1 MTRPAPLITL
11 ITDFGTADGFV
22 GAMHG
27 RALSINPD
35 VRLVDISHDIAP
47 QNVTQGAWCLRRA
60 AAQFPPGTIHLA
72 VVDPGVGSSRAGIV
86 VETERDLLV
95 GPDNGLL
102 SLAAQDGGL
111 RSIRRIE
118 ERPAHWHHSTTFD
131 GLTCF
136 MPVAAHLS
144 AGMALADIGP
154 MQPELETLRVPEPRM
169 TPEGVVGELL
179 YFDRFGNGIT
189 NIHRGLVPGGAA
201 DSVVLAEER
210 NVPLYSHYA
219 ALGDVPGQVGALWN
233 ADNLLELVVN
243 GGSFASRLL
252 LMPGGRVR
260 VPSAPARR

>member
-1 MTRPAPLITL
+1 MTPAAPIITL
-11 ITDFGTADGFV
+11 TTDFGTADGFV
-22 GAMHG
+22 GALHG
-27 RALSINPD
+27 RALSINPG

-60 AAQFPPGTIHLA
+60 AAQFPPGTIHVA
-72 VVDPGVGSSRAGIV
+72 VVDPGVGSGRAGIV
-86 VETERDLLV
+86 VETERSLLV

-102 SLAAQDGGL
+102 WLAARESGL
-111 RSIRRIE
+111 RSVRRIE
-118 ERPAHWHHSTTFD
+118 ERPGRWWHSTTFD

-144 AGMALADIGP
+144 ADLVPADIGP
-154 MQPELETLRVPEPRM
+154 AQPEMMTLPVPAPRA

-189 NIHRGLVPGGAA
+189 NIHRQLIPGGKAER
-201 DSVVLAEER
+201 VVLAEER
-210 NVPLYSHYA
+210 TVPVHDHYA
-219 ALGDVPGQVGALWN
+219 SLGDGPGEVGALWN
-233 ADNLLELVVN
+233 ADELLELVVN

-260 VPSAPARR
+260 VPRMAPGS

>member
-1 MTRPAPLITL
+1 MNAAAPIITL
-11 ITDFGTADGFV
+11 TTDFGTADGFV

-27 RALSINPD
+27 RAISINPD

-72 VVDPGVGSSRAGIV
+72 VVDPGVGSARAGIV
-86 VETERDLLV
+86 VETERSLLV

-102 SLAAQDGGL
+102 WPAARDGGV
-111 RSIRRIE
+111 RRVRRIV
-118 ERPAHWHHSTTFD
+118 ERPDDWHHSTTFD

-144 AGMALADIGP
+144 TGMAPAEIGP
-154 MQPELETLRVPEPRM
+154 TLTEMVRLDVPEPRT

-189 NIHRGLVPGGAA
+189 NIRRDMVPGGAA
-201 DSVVLAEER
+201 ARVVLAEER
-210 NVPLYSHYA
+210 TVPLYSHYA
-219 ALGDVPGQVGALWN
+219 ALGDAPGAVGALWN
-233 ADNLLELVVN
+233 ADDLLELVVN

-260 VPSAPARR
+260 VPRSETGG